1 MKTNRFVFNKK
12 SILLLVIVAVMIV
25 LELHGGR
32 SYFDEFLAIIAICYV
47 ASLVLHHRI
56 SKWDLHTII
65 LLLSVIA
72 IGTVSNIT
80 SGLNVPTASVL
91 IDIIAE
97 TKILW
102 VFFAVKYY
110 AGENAKRDF
119 VRLVTPFAKIF
130 CIIAF
135 ICGVITQFYDI
146 GMSGDTRYGIT
157 AFRFIFPMS
166 FQFLAVG
173 IVMFAV
179 LTSNAKVKHVKLY
192 YIMGCISLI
201 LATKSSPLLF
211 AVMFLIL
218 TVYFKKNEVIK
229 TRTIVFLALIVIIL
243 GAYQIHTYL
252 LNEDAPRYL
261 FFYYGGVTANNYFP
275 LGSGFATFGSD
286 QAARVYSPLY
296 YEYGFNNMF
305 GMTVENSSFLSDT
318 FWAMAIG
325 QFGWIGFF
333 LYVSVFVRIFLSFKG
348 QIQFSE
354 EQKAF
359 VYSAYI
365 QYIVHA
371 VGSAILSSSAGM
383 LGFIVLG
390 MLIEPEERINMLYGN
405 DDFVRELE
413 DGQ

>member
-1 MKTNRFVFNKK
+1 MKTNRLVFNKK
-12 SILLLVIVAVMIV
+12 SILLLVIVVVMIA
-25 LELHGGR
+25 LELRIGR
-32 SYFDEFLAIIAICYV
+32 SYFDEILTIVAICYV
-47 ASLVLHHRI
+47 ILIGLRHRL
-56 SKWDLHTII
+56 SKWDLGTIG
-65 LLLSVIA
+65 LLLLVIV
-72 IGTVSNIT
+72 IGVVSNLT
-80 SGLNVPTASVL
+80 SGLNMSKVSVF

-97 TKILW
+97 TKLIW

-110 AGENAKRDF
+110 IGENSKRDF
-119 VRLVTPFAKIF
+119 VRLVTPFAKLF
-130 CIIAF
+130 CLIAF

-173 IVMFAV
+173 IVMFCV
-179 LTSNAKVKHVKLY
+179 LTTNTKVKNVKLY
-192 YIMGCISLI
+192 YITGCISLI

-211 AVMFLIL
+211 AVMFIILLI
-218 TVYFKKNEVIK
+218 YFKKNEILK
-229 TRTIVFLALIVIIL
+229 TRTIIFLALLVVVL

-286 QAARVYSPLY
+286 QAARMYSPLY
-296 YEYGFNNMF
+296 FEYGFNNMF

-325 QFGWIGFF
+325 QFGWIGFV

-348 QIQFSE
+348 QIQLNV

-359 VYSAYI
+359 VYSTYI
-365 QYIVHA
+365 QYMVHA

-383 LGFIVLG
+383 IGFIALG
-390 MLIEPEERINMLYGN
+390 VIIEPEQR
-405 DDFVRELE
+405 LE
-413 DGQ
+413 EVYANNVYEKLEGKQ

>member
-192 YIMGCISLI
+192 L
-201 LATKSSPLLF
+201 
-211 AVMFLIL
+211 
-218 TVYFKKNEVIK
+218 
-229 TRTIVFLALIVIIL
+229 
-243 GAYQIHTYL
+243 
-252 LNEDAPRYL
+252 
-261 FFYYGGVTANNYFP
+261 
-275 LGSGFATFGSD
+275 
-286 QAARVYSPLY
+286 
-296 YEYGFNNMF
+296 
-305 GMTVENSSFLSDT
+305 
-318 FWAMAIG
+318 
-325 QFGWIGFF
+325 
-333 LYVSVFVRIFLSFKG
+333 
-348 QIQFSE
+348 
-354 EQKAF
+354 
-359 VYSAYI
+359 
-365 QYIVHA
+365 
-371 VGSAILSSSAGM
+371 
-383 LGFIVLG
+383 
-390 MLIEPEERINMLYGN
+390 
-405 DDFVRELE
+405 
-413 DGQ
+413 